1 MQWINYFFFKNTFLW
16 LIIMNKKSGVTQ
28 KEFTKSVEKIAT
40 RVARKVNAKVEETKM
55 QSFAIVASAIPKNT
69 LYSWNIAYYMSQG
82 IDDHQFLGGKV
93 NLRGIKVN
101 MVLQASINEPVHFDV
116 AIVTADVY
124 AAAVNMVN
132 SDIIDSNKIDAP
144 HLEVDSSK
152 ANVVWSKRF
161 SLSPQFTSAVT
172 QKAIC
177 EYIKIGKVIEYRDWT
192 VDWNLKK
199 QNYYLVVRAM
209 STSGTSGSTATA
221 STSGRISVYFKD
233 P

>member
-1 MQWINYFFFKNTFLW
+1 
-16 LIIMNKKSGVTQ
+16 MNKKAGVAQ

-55 QSFAIVASAIPKNT
+55 QSFPIVASGILKNT
-69 LYSWNIAYYMSQG
+69 LVSWNLAYYMSQG
-82 IDDHQFLGGKV
+82 TDDHQFLGGKV
-93 NLRGIKVN
+93 NLRGVKVN
-101 MVLQASINEPVHFDV
+101 LVLQASINEPVHFDV
-116 AIVTADVY
+116 CLVTADVY
-124 AAAVNMVN
+124 AAAVSIVN
-132 SDIIDSNKIDAP
+132 ADIIDVNKYDAP

-199 QNYYLVVRAM
+199 QNYYLVIRAM
-209 STSGTSGSTATA
+209 STSGTVGATTTA
-221 STSGRISVYFKD
+221 STSGRISLYFKD